1 MIKGGGAGLP
11 ADISLPAASMF
22 EFDKSDMSDAGKAQ
36 VEQCI
41 TKHRAELS
49 DAYLVLVVDHTN
61 TSGDES
67 YNQALSQK
75 RARSVAAY
83 LVPKVVKVV
92 KADALRFIGRGS
104 KDPLD
109 SNDTSKGR
117 IQNRHVDILA
127 VAEVRALDA
136 MLFPSVALFE
146 RRSGE
151 LSAQGQALLEKT
163 IWLPSRL

>member
-75 RARSVAAY
+75 RT
-83 LVPKVVKVV
+83 
-92 KADALRFIGRGS
+92 KA
-104 KDPLD
+104 
-109 SNDTSKGR
+109 
-117 IQNRHVDILA
+117 
-127 VAEVRALDA
+127 
-136 MLFPSVALFE
+136 
-146 RRSGE
+146 
-151 LSAQGQALLEKT
+151 
-163 IWLPSRL
+163 